1 MFVKRISLM
10 VLVSIVA
17 SGGMRPVAAWEDDF
31 HYGLTKWLAERA
43 GFSGTSAETI
53 ARGNKRTDEGILDAR
68 RLVFWY
74 ACAGSDA
81 NASRVVRNLHFPSFA
96 DLPSPPP
103 ARKVEAGGGA
113 ATRPSELELAA
124 PPPRSPHERDFAL
137 LRLGEALH
145 VLQDSWSHQ
154 GEPDIPPWPCERD
167 LAWAHPAPRGGWH
180 SHDADHTAKYPRSA
194 IEAARRTY
202 DVLVNHAK
210 VNAWAVSQAPRPPLD
225 LEGDLRQFAS
235 AASKTDKAR
244 WFQKYDFASLDFLT
258 STTLPDGDDRITRQ
272 LQFSQVS
279 SPGTTSV
286 ILGTTPTD
294 VVNLLDSF
302 WSLWVSTT
310 DFARLVTL
318 YVAPDFVAKN
328 LGLAGDPRAQTE
340 AALAMWRVRDHG
352 SVARFGH
359 VPPVPGTP
367 AANELAAMLKDTG
380 VFLVRDGLS
389 MAMVGLGKKGPALA
403 IGPWGTGRY
412 AAVGRFIHA
421 PHDSVVVTA
430 EQVQGLW
437 RVTSVRSIV
446 EH

>member
-1 MFVKRISLM
+1 VLVKGTYLV
-10 VLVSIVA
+10 VLVSVVA
-17 SGGMRPVAAWEDDF
+17 SFGVTSVAAWEDDF

-43 GFSGTSAETI
+43 GFSGASAETI
-53 ARGNKRTDEGILDAR
+53 ALGNKRTDEGILDAR

-81 NASRVVRNLHFPSFA
+81 NASRIVRNLHFPTFA
-96 DLPSPPP
+96 DLPSPPC
-103 ARKVEAGGGA
+103 ARSVEAGGA
-113 ATRPSELELAA
+113 AAIRQSELEVGAA
-124 PPPRSPHERDFAL
+124 PPSSQHERDFAL
-137 LRLGEALH
+137 LKLGEALH
-145 VLQDSWSHQ
+145 VLQDSWAHQ

-180 SHDADHTAKYPRSA
+180 SHDADHTAKYPPSA
-194 IEAARRTY
+194 MEAARRTY
-202 DVLVNHAK
+202 DVLVSHAK
-210 VNAWAVSQAPRPPLD
+210 VKPWAVARTPRPRKD
-225 LEGDLRQFAS
+225 LEGDLKEFVD
-235 AASKTDKAR
+235 AATKTDKAR
-244 WFQKYDFASLDFLT
+244 WFSKHGFGNLAFLT
-258 STTLPDGDDRITRQ
+258 STTLSDGAEEITRQ
-272 LQFSQVS
+272 LQFSRLS
-279 SPGTTSV
+279 FPGTTSLLV
-286 ILGTTPTD
+286 GATPPD
-294 VVNLLDSF
+294 VVNLFHNF
-302 WSLWVSTT
+302 WGLWVSTT

-340 AALAMWRVRDHG
+340 AALAMWRVWDHG

-359 VPPVPGTP
+359 VPPVPGTR
-367 AANELAAMLKDTG
+367 AASELAAMLKDPR
-380 VFLVRDGLS
+380 VFLVRDGLR
-389 MAMVGLGKKGPALA
+389 MAMVSLGTKGPALA

-437 RVTSVRSIV
+437 RVTAVRSIV